1 MRINLKQY
9 VPALLAFT
17 LSVPAAAPALAQ
29 QSRDV
34 GQQIEAQYGVIRPD
48 TSEGRRLNNQ
58 LDRVVERIVDG
69 VNQEHPNKRFRL
81 RSARL
86 LGGRSEKYDKV
97 VNAFALPDGRIY
109 VTLGLMRLIQNDR
122 NADDEL
128 AFVVGHEVTH
138 VVEKHSSEQ
147 SKKSLPY
154 YLGAAILGAAT
165 RSEVVGGLGALG
177 AQAQASHFSREDEY
191 KADKG
196 GLLAMRAA
204 GFDPR
209 GAADML
215 RRLEAQSGGGNSGI
229 TWFSSH
235 PITRNRVER
244 VQKMTG
250 DIDNGRNIRNRSGS
264 DYDRQSDRDNRDY
277 QDDRD
282 RRNRDRDDDR

>member
-9 VPALLAFT
+9 APALLAFT
-17 LSVPAAAPALAQ
+17 LSVPAAAPVLAQ

-34 GQQIEAQYGVIRPD
+34 GQQIEAQYGVVRSD
-48 TSEGRRLNNQ
+48 SGEGRRLNSQ

-69 VNQEHPNKRFRL
+69 VNQEHPNKKFRL

-165 RSEVVGGLGALG
+165 RSNVVGGLGALG

-209 GAADML
+209 GATDML
-215 RRLEAQSGGGNSGI
+215 RRLEAQSGSKESGM
-229 TWFSSH
+229 TWFNSH
-235 PITRNRVER
+235 PITRNRVDR
-244 VQKMTG
+244 VQQMIG
-250 DIDNGRNIRNRSGS
+250 DIDNGRNIRNRSGK
-264 DYDRQSDRDNRDY
+264 DYDRGSDRDDR
-277 QDDRD
+277 DDRD